1 MKKNIFFVLLFAG
14 IISFGIVLINESFST
29 FLLTSGT
36 GLIAWIL
43 YLLEK
48 SKEINNK
55 IKYRLIHWKLWAKNP
70 TVDCDFKAEYSI
82 ENEVNLKIIE
92 PVFQNASK
100 IISESES
107 RVYFIVD
114 NRKYYFFYEN
124 NKMVLKVP
132 NVPVSYRTLN
142 SYVIKQ
148 LSRINENLIKE
159 MQVNSTNYYFTLYH
173 NDNYTHSYIYDFK
186 ESLTDEELVY
196 YNFEYEIESKGKVS
210 IDKKKTEI
218 YTTQYASL
226 VDLIN
231 FQI

>member
-1 MKKNIFFVLLFAG
+1 MKKIIFYALLITG
-14 IISFGIVLINESFST
+14 IITFIVSFINEDFST

-55 IKYRLIHWKLWAKNP
+55 VKYRLIHWKLWIKNP
-70 TVDCDFKAEYSI
+70 TIDCDFKAEYSI
-82 ENEVNLKIIE
+82 DNEVNLKNIE

-100 IISESES
+100 IINVSDSQ
-107 RVYFIVD
+107 VYFIMD
-114 NRKYYFFYEN
+114 NRKYHFFYEY
-124 NKMVLKVP
+124 NKVVLTVP

-159 MQVNSTNYYFTLYH
+159 IQVNNTNYYFTLYH

-196 YNFEYEIESKGKVS
+196 YNFEYEIESKGRVS
-210 IDKKKTEI
+210 IDRKRTEI
-218 YTTQYASL
+218 YTIEYASL
-226 VDLIN
+226 VDLID